1 MLLLLGVVCL
11 AVAAAGM
18 AVHVANLMGLRA
30 IVLAAYGGAGWL
42 IEEEIEE
49 LASAATLA
57 PAQIAARATRE
68 LFTMARAC
76 ETDGAA
82 TTVVD
87 LHFEEL
93 IGRARRRERR
103 LSIARW
109 TPAIALAAL
118 LLAFVGLV
126 VGGISPDRLSGMAGV
141 GFLSM
146 VLAAVAC
153 VPAAWAG
160 AARPRGAARLVL
172 RHALVLEA
180 VRAARAGQA
189 IGVARA
195 RLLMLAFPERVTEPA
210 AGDLARAQ
218 AA

>member
-18 AVHVANLMGLRA
+18 AVHAASLLGLRA
-30 IVLAAYGGAGWL
+30 IVLREYGGAGWS

-57 PAQIAARATRE
+57 PAQIAARAMRE
-68 LFTMARAC
+68 LFTAARAC
-76 ETDGAA
+76 ESQAA
-82 TTVVD
+82 AARIIDT
-87 LHFEEL
+87 HFEGL
-93 IGRARRRERR
+93 ISRARRRERR

-109 TPAIALAAL
+109 TPAIALSAL
-118 LLAFVGLV
+118 LLAFVGLI
-126 VGGISPDRLSGMAGV
+126 VGGISPGRLSGLAGV

-160 AARPRGAARLVL
+160 ATQPRGAARLVL

-180 VRAARAGQA
+180 VRAARAGET
-189 IGVARA
+189 IGVTRT
-195 RLLMLAFPERVTEPA
+195 RLLMLAFPERMTERA
-210 AGDLARAQ
+210 DGDLARAQ